1 MITSLQMFIPEFSP
15 WKTLVMSIKTCIYT
29 KFSCGAFGFE
39 LLLLFSHCKLC
50 HSATP
55 RTAAYQASLS
65 ITISQSLPKFTSIE
79 LVMPY
84 NHLILN
90 HLFSFCLPSF
100 KASGSFPMNQL
111 FTSGG
116 QIIGASALASII
128 PMNIQGWFPLGLTG
142 LISLRDSQESSPT
155 PEFEGIN
162 SLVLCLPY
170 DPTLT
175 SVHDCW
181 KGHGLG
187 YMDLC
192 WHSDFFFFF
201 FAFWYAV

>member
-1 MITSLQMFIPEFSP
+1 
-15 WKTLVMSIKTCIYT
+15 MSIKTCIYT

-116 QIIGASALASII
+116 QSFGSSASASVLLLS
-128 PMNIQGWFPLGLTG
+128 IQGRFPLRLTGG
-142 LISLRDSQESSPT
+142 LISLLSKGFSRVFSNTIVQKHQFFST
-155 PEFEGIN
+155 QF
-162 SLVLCLPY
+162 SLWSNFHIH
-170 DPTLT
+170 T
-175 SVHDCW
+175 
-181 KGHGLG
+181 
-187 YMDLC
+187 
-192 WHSDFFFFF
+192 
-201 FAFWYAV
+201 